1 MTETQRDILS
11 AGFSLTL
18 IALAA
23 FVMQRF
29 FLPLIW
35 AGILCVA
42 TWPLYMRLRM
52 RIGHHTL
59 AAAVLTLL
67 VAAMFIVPALLG
79 AAQAARQA
87 PELANYI
94 VSANTDGIA
103 VPDFVTHLPVIG
115 NSITEWWQATLSQP
129 HGLAHLFSDRQI
141 NGFHSASDIIKVA
154 GVGFMHRLVDFG
166 LAFLCLF
173 FFYKDGEVLNRQIIN
188 IGSRWFGEL
197 RWSRYSEK
205 IPTAIRAT
213 VNGLVLVGLA
223 EGVLI
228 GIAYWLAGVKSAA
241 LWAAATGILAII
253 PFGAPLAFVSA
264 ASVLAVG
271 GAIPAAIAVVAWG
284 TVVLFVA
291 DHFVRPGIIGNAT
304 RLPFLAVLFG
314 ILGGVETLGLV
325 GLFIGPVVMV
335 LFVTLWHEA
344 QTQLEDVGPPVAK
357 PR

>member
-11 AGFSLTL
+11 AGFSLIL

-23 FVMQRF
+23 FVMHRF

-42 TWPLYMRLRM
+42 TWPLYRRLRARM
-52 RIGHHTL
+52 GERDLL

-67 VAAMFIVPALLG
+67 MLAVFVVPLALG
-79 AAQAARQA
+79 VTQAAKQA
-87 PELANYI
+87 PELASFI
-94 VSANTDGIA
+94 VKANTEGMP
-103 VPDFVTHLPVIG
+103 VPAFVQSLPMVADWVT
-115 NSITEWWQATLSQP
+115 NWWQATLSQP
-129 HGLAHLFSDRQI
+129 HGLAHLLSEHEI
-141 NGFHSASDIIKVA
+141 NGLHSASDMIKVVGA
-154 GVGFMHRLVDFG
+154 GFMHRLMDFG

-173 FFYKDGEVLNRQIIN
+173 FFYKDGAALSRQIHA
-188 IGSRWFGEL
+188 IGSHCVSEQRWAHF
-197 RWSRYSEK
+197 SAK
-205 IPTAIRAT
+205 VPTAIRAT

-228 GIAYWLAGVKSAA
+228 GIGYALAGLHSAA
-241 LWAAATGILAII
+241 VWGLVTGILAII
-253 PFGAPLAFVSA
+253 PFGAPIAFLSA
-264 ASVLAVG
+264 AALLASQ
-271 GAIPAAIAVVAWG
+271 GAVAGAIAVAVWG
-284 TVVLFVA
+284 SIVLFVA
-291 DHFVRPGIIGNAT
+291 DHFVRPGMIGNAT

-335 LFVTLWHEA
+335 LFVTLWYEA
-344 QTQLEDVGPPVAK
+344 NLFDDGRPVAT